1 MHKFVTTINQNEGK
15 VTKELDSE
23 TTLTD
28 ASGKY
33 EFTNQ
38 DCNVLKDGKTDSSST
53 NPNDYVG
60 NKYYQ
65 YQVEFAI
72 PEDESLY
79 KYEPTQRYA
88 QDVDGKPQIEAD
100 SNIGNDLNKDDY
112 CKTELFTLTAT
123 KQADGSL
130 VGETNLTLDA
140 GYVALGSLGDFVWF
154 DENKN
159 GIQDPE
165 ETGVKDVIVN
175 LYTVTNGEVSG
186 TPEKTTRTDEN
197 GYYLFTDL

>member
-1 MHKFVTTINQNEGK
+1 M
-15 VTKELDSE
+15 
-23 TTLTD
+23 TD

-79 KYEPTQRYA
+79 KYEPTQRY
-88 QDVDGKPQIEAD
+88 
-100 SNIGNDLNKDDY
+100 
-112 CKTELFTLTAT
+112 
-123 KQADGSL
+123 
-130 VGETNLTLDA
+130 
-140 GYVALGSLGDFVWF
+140 
-154 DENKN
+154 
-159 GIQDPE
+159 
-165 ETGVKDVIVN
+165 
-175 LYTVTNGEVSG
+175 
-186 TPEKTTRTDEN
+186 
-197 GYYLFTDL
+197 